1 MTANDELEAF
11 FGEKRD
17 DLVRFAALQLRD
29 PSLAEDVV
37 QETLMAAMQAVEQ
50 FQGRSSLKTW
60 VFSILK
66 RKVIDAMR
74 KGRREVSASQLTSG
88 NDEERDFDELFNARG
103 FWATEHKPHRWTEP
117 EDSLEQKQFWR
128 IFELCLDHLP
138 TRTAQVFSM
147 RELLGLDTD
156 EICKELS
163 ISTSNCWVIL
173 HRARMGL
180 RLCLEE
186 RWFTQK

>member
-1 MTANDELEAF
+1 MTDSENLETF
-11 FGEKRD
+11 FQERRE
-17 DLVRFAALQLRD
+17 DLVRFAQIQLRD
-29 PSLAEDVV
+29 QSLAEDTV
-37 QETLMAAMQAVEQ
+37 QETLMAALQAIDQ

-66 RKVIDAMR
+66 RKIIDVMR
-74 KGRREVSASQLTSG
+74 SRRRETTVAQMSSG
-88 NDEERDFDELFNARG
+88 DDDWDYDELFNRRG

-117 EDSLEQKQFWR
+117 EDSLEQQQFWR

-138 TRTAQVFSM
+138 ERTAQVFSM

-156 EICKELS
+156 EICKELEITS
-163 ISTSNCWVIL
+163 SNCWVIL

-180 RLCLEE
+180 RVCLEE
-186 RWFTQK
+186 QWFAH